1 MKFKI
6 LLVIFTST
14 VTLLTADGASV
25 FKRCMVCHGEHGEKK
40 SLGVSEIIAGWKEEK
55 VIEKLK
61 AYKANKL
68 NQYGFSNMMSG
79 QAIKLSDSDIKDVA
93 SYIST
98 LTPPQE
104 PIDENPYSDEVLT
117 PEQIEYKKFM
127 RDYFIEN
134 WQYGTI
140 TEATKKWEEKKLKK

>member
-1 MKFKI
+1 MKLKI

-14 VTLLTADGASV
+14 ATLSMADGASV

-55 VIEKLK
+55 IIEKLK

-68 NQYGFSNMMSG
+68 NQYGFSSMMSG
-79 QAIKLSDSDIKDVA
+79 QAVKLSDADIKDVA

-98 LTPPQE
+98 LTPPQ
-104 PIDENPYSDEVLT
+104 PPVDENAYSDEVLT
-117 PEQIEYKKFM
+117 PEQIEYKNFM
-127 RDYFIEN
+127 RDYFIAN
-134 WQYGTI
+134 PQYGTI
-140 TEATKKWEEKKLKK
+140 IEATKLWEEKKLKK